1 MRSTIA
7 IAFALLLFNCN
18 AVKNTNSTQRGAGI
32 GVAAGAI
39 AGGLIQGNLKGALI
53 GAAIGGASGG
63 IIGNVMDKQAR
74 KIEEAIPGAEV
85 ERVGEGIHV
94 IFGENS
100 GVNFATNKS
109 DLTAT
114 SKENLDGVAKILT
127 EFPDTNIS
135 IQGHTDNTGREEYNQ
150 QLSLKRADSVAQ
162 YLSDKGVSFSRFN
175 IEAFGQSA
183 PRYDNSTSEGRAQ
196 NRRVEMAIS
205 ANQEMIQDAQ
215 TKVKIKHKGIH

>member
-1 MRSTIA
+1 MKGKMRSTIA
-7 IAFALLLFNCN
+7 IALALLLFNCN
-18 AVKNTNSTQRGAGI
+18 SVKNANNTQKGAGI
-32 GVAAGAI
+32 GAVTGAI
-39 AGGLIQGNLKGALI
+39 AGGIIQGNLKGALI

-63 IIGNVMDKQAR
+63 VIGNVMDKQAR

-109 DLTAT
+109 ELTAT
-114 SKENLDGVAKILT
+114 SKENLEGVAKILL

-135 IQGHTDNTGREEYNQ
+135 IQGHTDNTGKEDYNL
-150 QLSLKRADSVAQ
+150 QLSRKRADSVAKF
-162 YLSDKGVSFSRFN
+162 LSDKGVSYSRFN

-183 PRYDNSTSEGRAQ
+183 PRFDNTTSEGRAQ

-205 ANQEMIQDAQ
+205 ANQEMIEDAQ
-215 TKVKIKHKGIH
+215 AKSQN